1 MEELLIIPLALFG
14 GFIGSLMSGGSLIV
28 FFILTSLG
36 LPVKVAVGTLKMVI
50 AGLTFV
56 STLTYYRE
64 GVLELRRAFLLTASA
79 LLGAYLG
86 SLLLLSVPDWLAKI
100 LVVLT
105 LTAGLYFTLRG
116 ESGKERPLKS
126 IYLEIPVGLALGL
139 YIGILGEA
147 STLVVISALG
157 LFFRLDLLSANA
169 TAKLLIF
176 ATNTVAFLS
185 YASRG
190 AVDYSLGVMIMVP
203 VMIGSWLGAK
213 VAVKL
218 DPRML
223 RAVFFILVTL
233 TILNLLGW
241 S

>member
-1 MEELLIIPLALFG
+1 MEELFIIPLALFG
-14 GFIGSLMSGGSLIV
+14 GFIGSLMSGGSLVV
-28 FFILTSLG
+28 FFVLTSLG

-50 AGLTFV
+50 AGLTLV
-56 STLTYYRE
+56 STATYYRE
-64 GVLELRRAFLLTASA
+64 GVLELRRASLLTASS

-116 ESGKERPLKS
+116 ESGKERPLKDR
-126 IYLEIPVGLALGL
+126 YLEIPVGLALGL

-157 LFFRLDLLSANA
+157 LFFRLDLLRANA

-185 YASRG
+185 YASKG
-190 AVDYSLGVMIMVP
+190 AVDYSLGIMITVP
-203 VMIGSWLGAK
+203 VMVGSWLGAK

-218 DPRML
+218 DPRVL
-223 RAVFFILVTL
+223 RAVFFILAVL
-233 TILNLLGW
+233 TILNLVGW

>member
-1 MEELLIIPLALFG
+1 MEKLLIIPIALFG

-50 AGLTFV
+50 AGLTLV

-64 GVLELRRAFLLTASA
+64 GVLELRRASLLTASS

-86 SLLLLSVPDWLAKI
+86 SLLLLNVPDWLAKI
-100 LVVLT
+100 LVTLT
-105 LTAGLYFTLRG
+105 LTAGLYFTLRR
-116 ESGKERPLKS
+116 ESGEERPLKGR
-126 IYLEIPVGLALGL
+126 YLEIPVGLALGF

-157 LFFRLDLLSANA
+157 LFFRLDLLRANA

-185 YASRG
+185 YASKG
-190 AVDYSLGVMIMVP
+190 AVDYSLGITIMVP
-203 VMIGSWLGAK
+203 VMVGSWLGAK

-223 RAVFFILVTL
+223 RAVFFILAAL

-241 S
+241 N

>member
-1 MEELLIIPLALFG
+1 MEKLLIIPIALFG

-36 LPVKVAVGTLKMVI
+36 LPVKVAVGTLKIVI
-50 AGLTFV
+50 AGLTLV

-64 GVLELRRAFLLTASA
+64 GVLELRRASLLTASS

-86 SLLLLSVPDWLAKI
+86 SLLLLNVPDWLAKI
-100 LVVLT
+100 LVTLT
-105 LTAGLYFTLRG
+105 LTAGLYFTLRR
-116 ESGKERPLKS
+116 ESGEERPLKGR
-126 IYLEIPVGLALGL
+126 YLEIPVGLALGF

-157 LFFRLDLLSANA
+157 LFFRLDLLRANA

-185 YASRG
+185 YASKG
-190 AVDYSLGVMIMVP
+190 AVDYSLGITIMVP
-203 VMIGSWLGAK
+203 VMVGSWLGAK

-218 DPRML
+218 DPRVL
-223 RAVFFILVTL
+223 RAVFFILAAL

-241 S
+241 N

>member
-1 MEELLIIPLALFG
+1 MEKLLIIPIALFG

-50 AGLTFV
+50 AGLTLV

-64 GVLELRRAFLLTASA
+64 GVLELRRASLLTASS

-86 SLLLLSVPDWLAKI
+86 SLLLLNVPDWLAKI
-100 LVVLT
+100 LVTLT
-105 LTAGLYFTLRG
+105 LTAGLYFTLRR
-116 ESGKERPLKS
+116 ESGEERPLKGR
-126 IYLEIPVGLALGL
+126 YLEIPVGLALGF

-157 LFFRLDLLSANA
+157 LFFRLDLLRANA

-185 YASRG
+185 YASKG
-190 AVDYSLGVMIMVP
+190 AVDYSLGITIMVP
-203 VMIGSWLGAK
+203 VMVGSWLGAK

-223 RAVFFILVTL
+223 RAVFFILAAL
-233 TILNLLGW
+233 TILNLVGW

>member
-1 MEELLIIPLALFG
+1 MEKLLIIPIALFG

-36 LPVKVAVGTLKMVI
+36 LPVKVAVGTLKIVI
-50 AGLTFV
+50 AGLTLV

-64 GVLELRRAFLLTASA
+64 GVLELRRASLLTASS

-86 SLLLLSVPDWLAKI
+86 SLLLLNVPDWLAKI
-100 LVVLT
+100 LVTLT
-105 LTAGLYFTLRG
+105 LTAGLYFTLRR
-116 ESGKERPLKS
+116 ESGEERPPKGR
-126 IYLEIPVGLALGL
+126 YLEIPVGLALGF

-157 LFFRLDLLSANA
+157 LFFRLDLLRANA

-176 ATNTVAFLS
+176 ATNTVAFIS
-185 YASRG
+185 YASKG
-190 AVDYSLGVMIMVP
+190 AVDYSLGITIMVP
-203 VMIGSWLGAK
+203 VMVGSWLGAK

-218 DPRML
+218 NPRML
-223 RAVFFILVTL
+223 RAVFFILAAL
-233 TILNLLGW
+233 TILNLMGW

>member
-1 MEELLIIPLALFG
+1 MEKLLIIPIALFG

-36 LPVKVAVGTLKMVI
+36 LPVKVAVGTLKIVI
-50 AGLTFV
+50 AGLTLV

-64 GVLELRRAFLLTASA
+64 GVLELRRASLLTASS

-86 SLLLLSVPDWLAKI
+86 SLLFLNVPDWLAKI
-100 LVVLT
+100 LVTLT
-105 LTAGLYFTLRG
+105 LTAGLYFTLRR
-116 ESGKERPLKS
+116 ESGEERPLKGR
-126 IYLEIPVGLALGL
+126 YLEIPVGLALGF

-157 LFFRLDLLSANA
+157 LFFRLDLLRANA

-185 YASRG
+185 YASKG
-190 AVDYSLGVMIMVP
+190 AVDYSLGITIMVP
-203 VMIGSWLGAK
+203 VMVGSWLGAK

-218 DPRML
+218 DPRVL
-223 RAVFFILVTL
+223 RAVFFILAAL

-241 S
+241 N

>member
-1 MEELLIIPLALFG
+1 MEKLLIIPIALFG

-36 LPVKVAVGTLKMVI
+36 LPVKVAVGTLKIVI
-50 AGLTFV
+50 AGLTLV

-64 GVLELRRAFLLTASA
+64 GVLELRRASLLTASS

-86 SLLLLSVPDWLAKI
+86 SLLFLNVPDWLAKI
-100 LVVLT
+100 LVTLT
-105 LTAGLYFTLRG
+105 LTAGLYFTLRR
-116 ESGKERPLKS
+116 ESGEERPLKGR
-126 IYLEIPVGLALGL
+126 YLEIPVGLALGF

-157 LFFRLDLLSANA
+157 LFFRLDLLRANA

-185 YASRG
+185 YASKG
-190 AVDYSLGVMIMVP
+190 AVDYSLGITIMVP
-203 VMIGSWLGAK
+203 VMVGSWLGAK

-223 RAVFFILVTL
+223 RAVFFILAAL

-241 S
+241 N

>member
-1 MEELLIIPLALFG
+1 MEKLLIIPIALFG

-50 AGLTFV
+50 AGLTLV

-64 GVLELRRAFLLTASA
+64 GVLELRRASLLTASS

-86 SLLLLSVPDWLAKI
+86 SLLFLNVPDWLAKI
-100 LVVLT
+100 LVTLT
-105 LTAGLYFTLRG
+105 LTAGLYFTLRR
-116 ESGKERPLKS
+116 ESGEERPLKGR
-126 IYLEIPVGLALGL
+126 YLEIPVGLALGF

-157 LFFRLDLLSANA
+157 LFFRLDLLRANA

-185 YASRG
+185 YASKG
-190 AVDYSLGVMIMVP
+190 AVDYSLGITIMVP
-203 VMIGSWLGAK
+203 VMVGSWLGAK

-223 RAVFFILVTL
+223 RAVFFILAAL

-241 S
+241 N